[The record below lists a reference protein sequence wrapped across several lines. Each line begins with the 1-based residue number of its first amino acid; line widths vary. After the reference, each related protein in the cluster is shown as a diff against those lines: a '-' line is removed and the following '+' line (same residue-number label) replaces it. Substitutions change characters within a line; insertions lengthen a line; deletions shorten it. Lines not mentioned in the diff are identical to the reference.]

1 MVTITGKAF
10 VIVYEKL
17 TNENDLFSE
26 TLLNLKN

>member
-10 VIVYEKL
+10 VIFMKV

-26 TLLNLKN
+26 TLLRVF